1 MIYNEEFFSEY
12 SSEEIE
18 EIRRQ
23 KMEME
28 RKKEI
33 MISLSSA
40 EMEIYKNGHY
50 EEYEKCGKDS
60 LELLRKDTEDMVW
73 AQHEHEEEMHNAV
86 MAYQI
91 YCYLKSKPIR
101 TVRATKKAVNV

>member
-1 MIYNEEFFSEY
+1 
-12 SSEEIE
+12 
-18 EIRRQ
+18 
-23 KMEME
+23 
-28 RKKEI
+28 

-86 MAYQI
+86 VAYQI
-91 YCYLKSKPIR
+91 HCYLKSKPIR

>member
-23 KMEME
+23 EME

-40 EMEIYKNGHY
+40 EMEIYKT
-50 EEYEKCGKDS
+50 
-60 LELLRKDTEDMVW
+60 L
-73 AQHEHEEEMHNAV
+73 
-86 MAYQI
+86 
-91 YCYLKSKPIR
+91 
-101 TVRATKKAVNV
+101 